1 MRSFKAGCFVIS
13 CVMFGVDVSGQD
25 WSGPDSSASRMLAEP
40 AADPNLCVC
49 DPCAGLERFRSDHAF
64 DDFISPVTNPV
75 WFEDP
80 RALTQVRGVFI
91 SQQIPERTPVLAGGD
106 FQVYALQ
113 AWLALSERFAL
124 VASKDGFVSLQADG
138 IPHDDGWADIATGFK
153 YVFIRD
159 ECERFLLTGGLIYE
173 WAQGSREVFQGNGDG
188 VWNFF
193 VSTAK
198 GVGRG
203 HFMGAAGWH
212 LPNDGDEESESL
224 WYSLHLDYELCNGWY
239 PLWELNGI
247 HYAESGNR
255 LPVNFEGGDL
265 INLGAADVAGNDMVT
280 MAVGL
285 AKVYSPHLILS
296 GAWEF
301 PVTDRED
308 LFDNRATVTLTL
320 RY

>member
-1 MRSFKAGCFVIS
+1 MA
-13 CVMFGVDVSGQD
+13 
-25 WSGPDSSASRMLAEP
+25 AEP
-40 AADPNLCVC
+40 AAEANLSLC

-80 RALTQVRGVFI
+80 RSLTQVRGVFI
-91 SQQIPERTPVLAGGD
+91 NQQIPEDSILGGGD
-106 FQVYALQ
+106 FQVYGMQ
-113 AWLALSERFAL
+113 AWLALNERFSI
-124 VASKDGFVSLQADG
+124 VAPKDGFVTLQADG
-138 IPHDDGWADIATGFK
+138 IPHQDGWADIATGFK

-193 VSTAK
+193 LSTGK
-198 GVGRG
+198 GIGGG
-203 HFMGAAGWH
+203 HFLGTVGWH
-212 LPNDGDEESESL
+212 LPNDGGQESESL
-224 WYSLHLDYELCNGWY
+224 FYSLHLDYEVCDGWY

-247 HYAESGNR
+247 HYTESGTR
-255 LPVNFEGGDL
+255 LPGVNVEGGDL
-265 INLGAADVAGNDMVT
+265 INLGAGDVAGNDFVS

-285 AKVYSPHLILS
+285 AKVFSPHLILS

-301 PVTDRED
+301 PVTGRED
-308 LFDNRATVTLTL
+308 LFDNRVTVTLTW